1 VTVRPGPIG
10 AEPEGTGDVHDRLEG
25 TLDDHSGHGT
35 FITGL
40 VHQTCPDADILMVQV
55 MESDGYVPE
64 GDMVNAVLDLA
75 ILHRMGTHID
85 VLSMSFGYYHEAPD
99 DVRTDASLGQALG
112 ALADAGTLL
121 VASAGNDATTRRM
134 FPAAL
139 DSRPDHKP
147 LNVVAVG
154 ARNPNGTVALFS
166 NDGDWVDC
174 HERGASVL
182 STLPVTFDASLE
194 PTART
199 TFPAGTVRETI
210 DPDDFQGGFGV
221 WSGTSFAAPIV
232 AGRLAAD
239 LLDRW
244 TRSTG
249 PRGPRPLTSRQRVV
263 AAVGKGAVAAAATA
277 TAAARTP
284 SAAPAT
290 AKRATAKKATA
301 KRATRKRAPRSG
313 TA

>member
-1 VTVRPGPIG
+1 
-10 AEPEGTGDVHDRLEG
+10 
-25 TLDDHSGHGT
+25 
-35 FITGL
+35 
-40 VHQTCPDADILMVQV
+40 
-55 MESDGYVPE
+55 
-64 GDMVNAVLDLA
+64 
-75 ILHRMGTHID
+75 
-85 VLSMSFGYYHEAPD
+85 
-99 DVRTDASLGQALG
+99 
-112 ALADAGTLL
+112 
-121 VASAGNDATTRRM
+121 M

-139 DSRPDHKP
+139 DTRPDRRP

-182 STLPVTFDASLE
+182 STLPTTFDASLE
-194 PTART
+194 PSART

-210 DPDDFQGGFGV
+210 DPDDFRGGFGV

-249 PRGPRPLTSRQRVV
+249 PRGPRPLASRQRVI
-263 AAVGKGAVAAAATA
+263 AAVGKGAARPETARAAKQTA
-277 TAAARTP
+277 
-284 SAAPAT
+284 
-290 AKRATAKKATA
+290 
-301 KRATRKRAPRSG
+301 RKRAPRTG

>member
-1 VTVRPGPIG
+1 MTVRPGPIG

-174 HERGASVL
+174 HAHRCS
-182 STLPVTFDASLE
+182 
-194 PTART
+194 
-199 TFPAGTVRETI
+199 
-210 DPDDFQGGFGV
+210 
-221 WSGTSFAAPIV
+221 APC
-232 AGRLAAD
+232 R
-239 LLDRW
+239 
-244 TRSTG
+244 
-249 PRGPRPLTSRQRVV
+249 
-263 AAVGKGAVAAAATA
+263 
-277 TAAARTP
+277 
-284 SAAPAT
+284 
-290 AKRATAKKATA
+290 
-301 KRATRKRAPRSG
+301 
-313 TA
+313 

>member
-1 VTVRPGPIG
+1 
-10 AEPEGTGDVHDRLEG
+10 
-25 TLDDHSGHGT
+25 
-35 FITGL
+35 
-40 VHQTCPDADILMVQV
+40 MVQV

-139 DSRPDHKP
+139 DTRPDHKP

-154 ARNPNGTVALFS
+154 ALNPNGTVALFS

-174 HERGASVL
+174 HERGRVGAQHPADHLRRKPRADRANDVPGGDRARDHRPGR
-182 STLPVTFDASLE
+182 LPGRVRGVVGDLVRGARSSRAGWP
-194 PTART
+194 PTCWTAGPARPV
-199 TFPAGTVRETI
+199 PAGRVR
-210 DPDDFQGGFGV
+210 
-221 WSGTSFAAPIV
+221 
-232 AGRLAAD
+232 
-239 LLDRW
+239 
-244 TRSTG
+244 
-249 PRGPRPLTSRQRVV
+249 
-263 AAVGKGAVAAAATA
+263 
-277 TAAARTP
+277 
-284 SAAPAT
+284 
-290 AKRATAKKATA
+290 
-301 KRATRKRAPRSG
+301 
-313 TA
+313 